1 MSPGS
6 LLVEDVLGVGE
17 RNRGMGRESFFLW
30 VLRKVSKRE
39 FWREKEA
46 KTKSNEG
53 GFISRHIL
61 GGKFFI
67 VKYPLPY
74 VFLSFAIVEAYRML

>member
-1 MSPGS
+1 MK
-6 LLVEDVLGVGE
+6 
-17 RNRGMGRESFFLW
+17 RKNRGTGGKDFFFLLLW

-67 VKYPLPY
+67 VKYPLPS

>member
-1 MSPGS
+1 MSPGR
-6 LLVEDVLGVGE
+6 LLIEDVLVGG

-30 VLRKVSKRE
+30 VLRKVSKKE

-46 KTKSNEG
+46 KTESNER

-61 GGKFFI
+61 
-67 VKYPLPY
+67 
-74 VFLSFAIVEAYRML
+74 

>member
-1 MSPGS
+1 MSPGR
-6 LLVEDVLGVGE
+6 LLVEDVLGGGE
-17 RNRGMGRESFFLW
+17 KQRNGKKEFFLW

-39 FWREKEA
+39 FWREEEA
-46 KTKSNEG
+46 KTESNER

-67 VKYPLPY
+67 VKYPLPS